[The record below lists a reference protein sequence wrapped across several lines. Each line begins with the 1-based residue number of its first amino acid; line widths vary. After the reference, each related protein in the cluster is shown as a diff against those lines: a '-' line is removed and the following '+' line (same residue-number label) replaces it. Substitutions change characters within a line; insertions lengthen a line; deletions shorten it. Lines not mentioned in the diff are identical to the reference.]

1 MKASKEAACGVCLR
15 KGEKHYL
22 SRSIRQ
28 WSTEFM
34 ITGEFSPYRQRV
46 HVKTP
51 SIITDEGVQ
60 GQLRSALRY
69 VLLCLY
75 V

>member
-1 MKASKEAACGVCLR
+1 MGFLLR
-15 KGEKHYL
+15 NGEKYYL
-22 SRSIRQ
+22 SRCIRH

-34 ITGEFSPYRQRV
+34 GTGEFSPYRQGV

-51 SIITDEGVQ
+51 SVITDKGVQ